1 MFLSVSDIS
10 PHIKFYHRDD
20 IPSSFHYRD
29 NDRIPPIVGFA
40 DLGWQVKWDTKKTS
54 FLHRSSKTH

>member
-40 DLGWQVKWDTKKTS
+40 DLGWQVKWDT
-54 FLHRSSKTH
+54 